1 MFFFLVFPLR
11 FHHHHHTHWNVMKE
25 QPRQA
30 TDFYVSVSF
39 PDWLLKHNEN
49 KNILPQSSFQVT
61 FFFYVKEFTEL
72 WEMRLVVDGRRKRNV
87 KKKRK
92 KKKRVFEWGK
102 KEKVRRAWMGTGRWL
117 WLMIQSPQFLFFFCF
132 RSKTL
137 FFFFDLDVEL
147 RWRRLFMRQRP
158 EKKIKNK
165 KGIGQKGSHIL
176 RVISSR
182 TGQGR
187 NGWTRDSSALA
198 RQCQCI
204 N

>member
-87 KKKRK
+87 KKKK
-92 KKKRVFEWGK
+92 KKKKKDFLNEEKKKKCDAHGWAQAVDFGWWSSRLNFCFFFVSDPKRCFSSLTWTSSWDGVVYLWGK
-102 KEKVRRAWMGTGRWL
+102 GPKK
-117 WLMIQSPQFLFFFCF
+117 
-132 RSKTL
+132 
-137 FFFFDLDVEL
+137 
-147 RWRRLFMRQRP
+147 
-158 EKKIKNK
+158 KKIKIK
-165 KGIGQKGSHIL
+165 RG
-176 RVISSR
+176 
-182 TGQGR
+182 
-187 NGWTRDSSALA
+187 
-198 RQCQCI
+198 
-204 N
+204 